1 MAQTAFVSVAP
12 VARRP
17 NLPGETFGH
26 DALTQPGEPR
36 RRATGVRS
44 SGCHVMLF
52 TLVLFF
58 AAAAA
63 IYVACDYFVNGVE
76 WVGQR
81 LELGATA
88 VGTVLAAFGTAL
100 PESAVTFMAV
110 AFGGTA
116 EQKDIGVGAAM
127 GGPLVLST
135 LAYAVVGLALMR
147 LRRRQAVTGADPCIK
162 ADQQR
167 LARDQGWF
175 MGIFAFK
182 MILGL
187 LAFAWKPWLGI
198 LFLLAYALYV
208 RRELTADDAC
218 ADADVLEPL
227 KLRPRDAQ
235 PSMAW
240 ACLQTVLALVVIALA
255 SRLFVDQIEALGV
268 AMGASPHVAAL
279 LLAPVATELPEIM
292 NAIIWVRQG
301 KERLALANISGAMM
315 IQATIPSALGIFLTP
330 WKLDATLIAAGL
342 FTMLSIGVLW
352 LRFRREA
359 MSVGALSAVG
369 GLYALFAGY
378 VGWHFY
384 A

>member
-1 MAQTAFVSVAP
+1 MAQTASVSAAP
-12 VARRP
+12 AARRTDP
-17 NLPGETFGH
+17 PGETFGH

-36 RRATGVRS
+36 RRATGIRS
-44 SGCHVMLF
+44 SGCHVMLS

-58 AAAAA
+58 AAAAV
-63 IYVACDYFVNGVE
+63 IYIACDYFVNGVE
-76 WVGQR
+76 WVGHR

-116 EQKDIGVGAAM
+116 AQKDIGVGAAM

-147 LRRRQAVTGADPCIK
+147 LRKRQPVSDRDSCLK

-167 LARDQGWF
+167 LARDQAWF
-175 MGIFAFK
+175 MAIFVFK
-182 MILGL
+182 LGLGL
-187 LAFAWKPWLGI
+187 LAFSWKPWLGI
-198 LFLLAYALYV
+198 VFLVAYALYV
-208 RRELTADDAC
+208 KRELGAEEAC
-218 ADADVLEPL
+218 TEADVLQPL
-227 KLRPRDAQ
+227 KLRPRDPE
-235 PSMAW
+235 PSMGW
-240 ACLQTVLALVVIALA
+240 ASLQTVLALVVIAAA
-255 SRLFVDQIEALGV
+255 SHLFVIQIEVLGGIL
-268 AMGASPHVAAL
+268 GASPHVAAL

-330 WKLDATLIAAGL
+330 WRLDATLVAAGL

-359 MSVGALSAVG
+359 MSLGTLSAVG